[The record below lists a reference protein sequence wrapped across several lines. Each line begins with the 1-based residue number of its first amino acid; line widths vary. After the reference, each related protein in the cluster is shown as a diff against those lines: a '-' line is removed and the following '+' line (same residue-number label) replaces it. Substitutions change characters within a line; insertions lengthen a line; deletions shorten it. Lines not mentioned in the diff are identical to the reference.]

1 MNKYLTILTL
11 LVCVQAIS
19 SFRFVI
25 PEEAQNQAGVKI
37 HRKDMENSKVSL
49 F

>member
-11 LVCVQAIS
+11 LVCIQAIS
-19 SFRFVI
+19 TFRFVI
-25 PEEAQNQAGVKI
+25 PEEAQNRAGVKI
-37 HRKDMENSKVSL
+37 HQKDSENSKVSL